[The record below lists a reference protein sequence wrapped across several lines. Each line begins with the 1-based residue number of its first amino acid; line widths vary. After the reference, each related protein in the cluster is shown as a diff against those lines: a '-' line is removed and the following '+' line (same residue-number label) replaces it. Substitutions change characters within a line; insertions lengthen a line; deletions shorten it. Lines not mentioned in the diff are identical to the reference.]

1 MIKNTFAKIFALNIG
16 AVLLTT
22 AVFLLFYYF
31 ATPDN
36 LILEI
41 ALEHMDIIIISLLAI
56 IIISALVAYR
66 VSKSVINPI
75 VETVENFDNINNKA
89 KYKELQ
95 PIVDTINA
103 HQKRQKL
110 LDKQKKQ
117 FTANVSH
124 ELKTPLTSIAGYAEL
139 IESGLAKPEDI
150 KPFANTIRKQAL
162 RLVSLAEDIIQLSQ
176 LEETENEIVFE
187 EVDLCKIVK
196 TCGEALEV
204 NAKMKD
210 VTLHIDAQNQCY
222 IKGNASII
230 EEMVYNLCDNAIRY
244 NKDNGKVNI
253 TVNQDEKSAVLCVAD
268 TGIGIPAK
276 YQERIFERFF
286 RVDKS
291 RSKETGGTGLGL
303 AIVKHIAEVHN
314 AKLTLESS
322 ENIGTTIKVE
332 FNK

>member
-1 MIKNTFAKIFALNIG
+1 MIKNTFAKIFALNI
-16 AVLLTT
+16 AVILLTT

-36 LILEI
+36 LILKI
-41 ALEHMDIIIISLLAI
+41 ALEHIDIIVISLTCVFV
-56 IIISALVAYR
+56 ISALVAYR

-75 VETVENFDNINNKA
+75 IETVENFENIDNKT

-95 PIVDTINA
+95 PIVDTIKA
-103 HQKRQKL
+103 QKRRQKL

-139 IESGLAKPEDI
+139 IESGIAKPEDI

-187 EVDLCKIVK
+187 EIDLCKIVK
-196 TCGEALEV
+196 TCTEALEM

-210 VTLHIDAQNQCY
+210 VTLNVCAQNQCY

-244 NKDNGKVNI
+244 NKDNGIVDISVKQGESS
-253 TVNQDEKSAVLCVAD
+253 TLLCVAD

-314 AKLTLESS
+314 AKLTLESE
-322 ENIGTTIKVE
+322 ENKGTTITVE
-332 FNK
+332 FTK

>member
-1 MIKNTFAKIFALNIG
+1 MIKKTFAKIFALNIG
-16 AVLLTT
+16 VVMLTA
-22 AVFLLFYYF
+22 AVFLSFYYF

-41 ALEHMDIIIISLLAI
+41 AIEHMDIIIIALLVI
-56 IIISALVAYR
+56 IIISAIVAFR

-75 VETVENFDNINNKA
+75 IKSVENFDNIEEKA
-89 KYKELQ
+89 EYKELQ

-103 HQKRQKL
+103 QRRKQKL

-139 IESGLAKPEDI
+139 IESGIAKPEDV
-150 KPFANTIRKQAL
+150 KPFAHTIRKQAL

-187 EVDLCKIVK
+187 EVNLTAVAKI
-196 TCGEALEV
+196 CIEALEM
-204 NAKMKD
+204 NAQMKG
-210 VTLHIDAQNQCY
+210 VTLSLDADDECY

-230 EEMVYNLCDNAIRY
+230 EEMIYNLCDNAIRY
-244 NKDNGKVNI
+244 NKENGKVNI
-253 TVNQDEKSAVLCVAD
+253 SVSQNDSSALLTVAD
-268 TGIGIPAK
+268 TGIGIPLK

-303 AIVKHIAEVHN
+303 AIVKHVAEVHN
-314 AKLTLESS
+314 AKLTLESQ

-332 FNK
+332 FEK